1 MPNTKQ
7 ATPRFVVFEASDGP
21 WIMIEQSGGDDLS
34 LFEKTIGFKLHPG
47 TTFEEAKAISN
58 YLNSKLLVVTETS

>member
-1 MPNTKQ
+1 MDYDR
-7 ATPRFVVFEASDGP
+7 A
-21 WIMIEQSGGDDLS
+21 IGGDDLS

-47 TTFEEAKAISN
+47 TTFDEAKAISN